1 MFDYQLQS
9 SILVNANHEGSCRL
23 VEFKT
28 LSVVERGMLDD
39 TFPLEGGG
47 TVRVR
52 LQFLLSEEE
61 RLRIHE
67 LVS

>member
-1 MFDYQLQS
+1 MLDYQLKS
-9 SILVNANHEGSCRL
+9 SILVNANHKGSCRL

-52 LQFLLSEEE
+52 LQFFLSEEE